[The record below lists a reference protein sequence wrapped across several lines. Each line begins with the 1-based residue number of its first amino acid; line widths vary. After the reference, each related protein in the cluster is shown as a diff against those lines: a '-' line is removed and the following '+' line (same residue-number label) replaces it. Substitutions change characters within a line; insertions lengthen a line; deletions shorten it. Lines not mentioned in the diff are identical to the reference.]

1 MKATA
6 VVVVVIAVVVA
17 VLALAGTVENT
28 INAGIADARASV
40 AAAQAARAWA
50 ETGAA
55 IQEASARAA
64 LAPARANWAL
74 LLMVAAVLIG
84 LGGLAGLL
92 AALVRAAHLRAS
104 FIHADADM
112 VDGAYPAIATAAGVI
127 TLEAP
132 AIATRARPAVIAAP
146 MPTALAL
153 PAPTAPAWAEVLQT
167 FQPSQDRLLLGY
179 GTSGAI
185 FGGLPDL
192 LSVAIVGRPGSGK
205 TNLLRVIAE
214 QATMAGVAV
223 YAWDMHDSMGVAH
236 AETYTEPREIAASAG
251 RIIAEL
257 EARRRNGRGRTPV
270 LLMADELPLLSAAVP
285 AAAPALKRIVLEGRK
300 YGIFALLAMQGAA
313 ASLFDSGTLTRD
325 ALSTRFVFA
334 CSPAEARRS
343 GLDAETARMAP
354 GLPVGRAILD
364 GRAVRAPVVVALPFA
379 PAQAS
384 TTRGVEP
391 ARIEAAAAAA
401 SPAPEAA
408 PVAVESERERILR
421 MHANGLSLSAIAR
434 EVYGTAGGAAFYQV
448 KKVLADTTTG

>member
-6 VVVVVIAVVVA
+6 VVVLLVAVVVA
-17 VLALAGTVENT
+17 VLSLAGTVENT

-64 LAPARANWAL
+64 LAPARENWL
-74 LLMVAAVLIG
+74 LLLTVGGVVIV
-84 LGGLAGLL
+84 LGGLAGVL
-92 AALVRAAHLRAS
+92 AAVVRAAHLRAS
-104 FIHADADM
+104 FIHADEGVM
-112 VDGAYPAIATAAGVI
+112 DGAYPAIATGAGII

-132 AIATRARPAVIAAP
+132 AIATRARPAAIAAP
-146 MPTALAL
+146 VVAAAAL
-153 PAPTAPAWAEVLQT
+153 PAPSAPAWAEVLQT
-167 FQPSQDRLLLGY
+167 FAPTQDRLLLGY
-179 GTSGAI
+179 GTGGAI
-185 FGGLPDL
+185 YGGLPDL

-223 YAWDMHDSMGVAH
+223 YAWDMHDSMGVSH
-236 AETYTEPREIAASAG
+236 AETFTEPREIAASAA

-257 EARRRNGRGRTPV
+257 DARRRNGRGRTPV

-285 AAAPALKRIVLEGRK
+285 EAAPALRRVVLEGRK

-334 CSPAEARRS
+334 CSSAEARRA

-364 GRAVRAPVVVALPFA
+364 GRAVRAPVVVALPLA
-379 PAQAS
+379 PVQAS
-384 TTRGVEP
+384 TPRSVEP
-391 ARIEAAAAAA
+391 ARIEAAAAGT
-401 SPAPEAA
+401 PEPEAA
-408 PVAVESERERILR
+408 SVAVESERERILR

-448 KKVLADTTTG
+448 KRVVATTTTG

>member
-17 VLALAGTVENT
+17 VLSLAGTVENT

-40 AAAQAARAWA
+40 AKAQAARAWA

-55 IQEASARAA
+55 IQESGARAA
-64 LAPARANWAL
+64 LAPARESWGL
-74 LLMVAAVLIG
+74 LLTVAAVVIV
-84 LGGLAGLL
+84 LGGLAGVL
-92 AALVRAAHLRAS
+92 AAVVRAAHLRAS
-104 FIHADADM
+104 FIHADADRM
-112 VDGAYPAIATAAGVI
+112 DGAYPAIATAAGII

-132 AIATRARPAVIAAP
+132 ALASRARPAIAAP

-153 PAPTAPAWAEVLQT
+153 PAPSAPAWAEVLQT
-167 FQPSQDRLLLGY
+167 FAPTQDRLLLGY
-179 GTSGAI
+179 GTGGAI
-185 FGGLPDL
+185 YGGLPDL

-285 AAAPALKRIVLEGRK
+285 EAAPALKRIVLEGRK

-343 GLDAETARMAP
+343 GLDTETARLAP

-364 GRAVRAPVVVALPFA
+364 GRAVRAPTVVALPLA
-379 PAQAS
+379 PAQTAVA
-384 TTRGVEP
+384 RCVEP
-391 ARIEAAAAAA
+391 TRF
-401 SPAPEAA
+401 EAA
-408 PVAVESERERILR
+408 PVAPPEPQAAPIAVESDQERILR
-421 MHANGLSLSAIAR
+421 LHANGLSLSAIAR

-448 KKVLADTTTG
+448 KKVVTDTTTG